1 MNRKP
6 PMPKFAPMVLAASL
20 LLGAGAAHAGS
31 TGAGPA
37 ASAGPGVGSIVT
49 PGSHALLNAPTRD
62 ENGDR
67 IRPGNGGVV
76 MLAGDQIAATAEKL
90 RGFAGAVVAGSV
102 IKAPTVLADGTPAVI
117 ALNTRTGRL
126 LITRKER

>member
-1 MNRKP
+1 MNRTP
-6 PMPKFAPMVLAASL
+6 AFRTTFATLL
-20 LLGAGAAHAGS
+20 LLGASTAQAGS

-49 PGSHALLNAPTRD
+49 PGSAALLNVPAKD

-67 IRPGNGGVV
+67 ILPGNGGVV
-76 MLAGDQIAATAEKL
+76 VLAGDQLAMTAERL
-90 RGFAGAVVAGSV
+90 RGFAGAVVAGNV
-102 IKAPTVLADGTPAVI
+102 IKVPTVLADGTPAVI

-126 LITRKER
+126 LVTRKER

>member
-6 PMPKFAPMVLAASL
+6 ALQLSLATAL
-20 LLGAGAAHAGS
+20 LLGAGLAHAGS

-37 ASAGPGVGSIVT
+37 ASAAPGVGSIVT
-49 PGSHALLNAPTRD
+49 PGSHALLNAPTKD

-76 MLAGDQIAATAEKL
+76 VLAGEQLAQAAEKL
-90 RGFAGAVVAGSV
+90 RGFAGAVTFGSL
-102 IKAPTVLADGTPAVI
+102 IKAPTVLADGSPAVI

-126 LITRKER
+126 LVTRKER

>member
-6 PMPKFAPMVLAASL
+6 AFPTMFATLL
-20 LLGAGAAHAGS
+20 LLGAGAAQAGS
-31 TGAGPA
+31 SGAGPA

-49 PGSHALLNAPTRD
+49 PGSAALLNAPAKD

-67 IRPGNGGVV
+67 VLPGNGGMVV
-76 MLAGDQIAATAEKL
+76 LTGEQIAQTAEKL
-90 RGFAGAVVAGSV
+90 RGFAGAVVAGNV

-117 ALNTRTGRL
+117 ALNTRNGRL
-126 LITRKER
+126 LVTRKER